1 MVQTKKLLIGVGA
14 VIGII
19 VIVLLGLMAFAPET
33 VQEAVP
39 HERTITIASGTY
51 TVDPGTTRKFSFS
64 VPYDASD
71 VRVKLEFE
79 AKGGSGDDIIVKIVD
94 SNGRVVY
101 NSGQVTK
108 VYTTVNLYGGGTYYL
123 VLDNTFS
130 LISSK
135 DVTINAKLVY
145 IG

>member
-1 MVQTKKLLIGVGA
+1 MADMKKLLIGIGA
-14 VIGII
+14 VVG
-19 VIVLLGLMAFAPET
+19 IVLIIFLGLMAFAPET

-39 HERTITIASGTY
+39 HERTLTIASGTY

-79 AKGGSGDDIIVKIVD
+79 ARGGSGDDIIVKIVD

-108 VYTTVNLYGGGTYYL
+108 VYTTVNLYDGGTYYL

-130 LISSK
+130 LVSSK
-135 DVTINAKLVY
+135 DVRVYAKLVY